1 MAECIFC
8 KIAEHEINA
17 RFVHETDDLAAF
29 QDLNPQAPTHIIIIP
44 KKHISRLSE
53 ATAEDMELLGKLQYA
68 AKEIAEKLGVAESF
82 RLVANNGRK
91 AGQTVDHLHYH
102 LLAGRKMNWPPG

>member
-44 KKHISRLSE
+44 KKHIIRLSE
-53 ATAEDMELLGKLQYA
+53 ATPEDMEILGKLQYA

>member
-1 MAECIFC
+1 MQDCIFC
-8 KIAEHEINA
+8 KIAGHEINA
-17 RFVHETDDLAAF
+17 RFVHETDELAAF

-44 KKHISRLSE
+44 KKHIARLSE
-53 ATAEDMELLGKLQYA
+53 AAEEEIPLLGRLQYA
-68 AKEIAEKLGVAESF
+68 AREIAEKLGVADNF

-91 AGQTVDHLHYH
+91 AGQSVDHLHYH